1 LILVVAAAAG
11 GATAALWLSGGT
23 ETETVTTA
31 ITVTTTETVTATET
45 VTEGDSP
52 LIPAAVER
60 TRAAVQAA
68 AQEGDYDA
76 LAELIPAGFRF
87 SFGDPG
93 GSAVDYW
100 RGLAAQG
107 DDPLPILARILELP
121 YTLVSGTYFWPFAY
135 DRTPDEL
142 TDYERGLLGDLT
154 ESYVGES
161 YYGWRAGIAADGTW
175 QFFVRGD

>member
-1 LILVVAAAAG
+1 MVAAAG
-11 GATAALWLSGGT
+11 GAAAALYLSGAT

-31 ITVTTTETVTATET
+31 ITVTETET
-45 VTEGDSP
+45 VTEIVTEAESP

-68 AQEGDYDA
+68 AEDGDHEA
-76 LAELIPAGFRF
+76 LDELVPAEFRF

-121 YTLVSGTYFWPFAY
+121 YTLVSGAYVWPFAY

-142 TDYERGLLGDLT
+142 TGYERGLLGDLT
-154 ESYVGES
+154 ESYVDES

>member
-1 LILVVAAAAG
+1 LLVVAAAG
-11 GATAALWLSGGT
+11 GAAAALYLSGGT

-31 ITVTTTETVTATET
+31 VTVTETQTLTETVI
-45 VTEGDSP
+45 EGESP

-68 AQEGDYDA
+68 AQGGDYDA
-76 LAELIPAGFRF
+76 LEELVPAEFRF
-87 SFGDPG
+87 SFGDPA

-121 YTLVSGTYFWPFAY
+121 YTLVAGTYVWPFAY

-161 YYGWRAGIAADGTW
+161 YYGWRAGVAADGTW